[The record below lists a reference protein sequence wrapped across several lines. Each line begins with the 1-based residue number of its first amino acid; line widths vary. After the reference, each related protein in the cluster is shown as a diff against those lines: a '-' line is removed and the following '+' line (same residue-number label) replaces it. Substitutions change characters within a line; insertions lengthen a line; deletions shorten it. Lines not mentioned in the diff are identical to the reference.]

1 MNPTADLF
9 IHLLVLDI
17 LEIEIDDD
25 VVQKLLI
32 PQARV
37 ILWSNSHGGDAFIKK
52 NLLVL
57 FPFIYQYAGISPSC
71 VSGGGN
77 WQYFVTFGSG
87 GGAGFGG
94 GG

>member
-1 MNPTADLF
+1 MS
-9 IHLLVLDI
+9 
-17 LEIEIDDD
+17 ERESGRGW
-25 VVQKLLI
+25 K
-32 PQARV
+32 RV
-37 ILWSNSHGGDAFIKK
+37 GESESESE
-52 NLLVL
+52 NLYGQLKSPLL